1 MGILLNINNQT
12 FDYPIE
18 GSEPGWANDASGW
31 AEAATV
37 AIASLSGS
45 GTVYESRITIPAT
58 QATATVIPN
67 LAFSKNIVGS
77 AEINYRIFRKTDS
90 IQAAETGMI
99 SVMYNSS
106 TATWDLSQLITVGGS
121 SLVTFSIDSS
131 GQIFYIASTL
141 TGAYDAPSSYM
152 RFKTIST
159 LQA

>member
-1 MGILLNINNQT
+1 MPKLTVNNQT
-12 FDYPIE
+12 FAYPDP
-18 GSEPGWANDASGW
+18 GSEPGWGEDATGW
-31 AEAATV
+31 AEATTV
-37 AIASLSGS
+37 ALASISGS
-45 GTVYESRITIPAT
+45 GTVYESRIAIPAS
-58 QATATVIPN
+58 QVLVAAIPN

-90 IQAAETGMI
+90 IQATETGMI

-131 GQIFYIASTL
+131 GQIFYIASIL
-141 TGAYDAPSSYM
+141 TGTYDAPSSYM